1 MRKTPQRRRYGLIA
15 ATLTTVLLASGCA
28 SMDSCSKNTAV
39 GAAVGGVAGS
49 VLTDQSTLGTVGGA
63 VAGGLLGRG
72 RGC

>member
-1 MRKTPQRRRYGLIA
+1 MRKTPQRRGALTA
-15 ATLTTVLLASGCA
+15 ATLLAALLASGCA
-28 SMDSCSKNTAV
+28 SMDRCDRNTAV

-63 VAGGLLGRG
+63 VAGGVLGRG

>member
-1 MRKTPQRRRYGLIA
+1 MRKTLHRRAGLLA
-15 ATLTTVLLASGCA
+15 ALATALLASGCA
-28 SMDSCSKNTAV
+28 SMDRCDRNTAV

-63 VAGGLLGRG
+63 VAGGVLGRG